1 MTIANNYQPTK
12 QLTNGT
18 TTTFS
23 FAFYALNENYIKVAL
38 ETDGVQSVVDP
49 SNYTVSFD
57 ENDGSVTFNTAPA
70 AGSYVIIYRQT
81 PQEQETPFKTS
92 SGFPAKTMEGRL
104 DKLTAMVQEVS
115 DDADRSMKS
124 SVGSSISGTL
134 PVPSAG
140 KALIWNEQANA
151 IVNSNSTFDDIVTN
165 ATTQATNAANSATAA
180 SGSANTASTKAGEA
194 SASATLAQQW
204 ATKTDGKVDGNEYS
218 SKYYAELAA
227 GSYDVVA
234 EIATEVAAVA
244 AIDDDVTDVAGIKDA
259 VSDVAD
265 IKTAVSSVASNA
277 TNINAVN
284 SNKTNID
291 AVAGN
296 ATNINAVANNATNI
310 NAVNG
315 NKTNI
320 DTVATGMSNVET
332 VAANASA
339 VSTVATNATAVGT
352 VSTNISSVNSCATN
366 MSAIAAAPTQAA
378 NAAESATKSQTWA
391 EGNDTAVAA
400 LGGTHSSL
408 VSASLAY
415 AYANA
420 DEDTTV
426 ADFLANHNVTVEGD
440 PAKING
446 YNTLTISASG
456 GITMS
461 QTGSALN
468 FSLTNPT
475 VTYTLNTNVDVV
487 GNTKDVAKTSPE
499 VLFVPNG
506 LIMGGSAISAGLV
519 TRGICG
525 CSLPNSTTG
534 ACTGDNLY
542 INARSDG
549 NYQSGR
555 QLVLQATQVG
565 THYGNNLYQYCA
577 ARGDAVKS
585 YVENNFA
592 PKTQAITTLSTS
604 GTVTPTTNSH
614 NYIAPTG
621 SVTLTLPTITD
632 STIVNEVEL
641 LVNQTSEIG
650 FDFGTILWSDKGAPD
665 MSVGIWDIV
674 FTYVPT
680 VNKWLGSYDKWENS

>member
-23 FAFYALNENYIKVAL
+23 FAFYALNENYIKVAI

-49 SNYTVSFD
+49 SNYTVEFD
-57 ENDGSVTFNTAPA
+57 ENDGAVTFNTAPA

-115 DDADRSMKS
+115 DDADRSVKS
-124 SVGSSISGTL
+124 QVGSSISGTL
-134 PVPSAG
+134 PNPSAG

-165 ATTQATNAANSATAA
+165 ATQQATNAAESATAA

-218 SKYYAELAA
+218 SKHY
-227 GSYDVVA
+227 A
-234 EIATEVAAVA
+234 EIAADAFGTVASISSDVEAVA
-244 AIDDDVTDVAGIKDA
+244 NIASDVTDVAGIKDS
-259 VSDVAD
+259 VSDVAG
-265 IKTAVSSVASNA
+265 IKAAVSSVASNA

-320 DTVATGMSNVET
+320 DTVATGMSDVET

-339 VSTVATNATAVGT
+339 VSTVATNASAVST

-426 ADFLANHNVTVEGD
+426 ADFLANHNVIVEGD

-446 YNTLTISASG
+446 YNTITMTASG
-456 GITMS
+456 GISLS
-461 QTGSALN
+461 QTGSAINL
-468 FSLTNPT
+468 SLTNP
-475 VTYTLNTNVDVV
+475 VITYTLNANVSVA
-487 GNTKDVAKTSPE
+487 GNTKDVAKTSHE
-499 VLFVPNG
+499 ALFVPNG
-506 LIMGGSAISAGLV
+506 LIMGGTAVSAGLC

-525 CSLPNSTTG
+525 TSLPDSTTG
-534 ACTGDNLY
+534 ACTADNLY

-549 NYQSGR
+549 NYQNNR
-555 QLVLQATQVG
+555 QLVLQATAVG
-565 THYGNNLYQYCA
+565 SHYGQNLYQYCA
-577 ARGDAVKS
+577 ARGDAVKA
-585 YVENNFA
+585 YCENNFA
-592 PKTQAITTLSTS
+592 PKTNPITTLNTS
-604 GTVTPTTNSH
+604 GSISLTTNTH
-614 NYIAPTG
+614 NYIEPTG
-621 SVTLTLPTITD
+621 AITLSLPASPASGVVHEI
-632 STIVNEVEL
+632 EL
-641 LVNQTSEIG
+641 QVNQTSTVG
-650 FDFGTILWSDKGAPD
+650 FDFGTILWGDEGEPD
-665 MSVGIWDIV
+665 MSVGIWDFI
-674 FTYVPT
+674 FTYLAG
-680 VNKWLGSYDKWENS
+680 NWCGSYKKWETS